1 MHRDRHRA
9 LRFEHGGVGDGCQR
23 RSADRRRAQRRQAR
37 PGRTGAPG
45 ARRPHGSTGRRVRP
59 RLREPSV
66 CGRRHRPARRGHRPA
81 GGSAVRRRRRCRVD
95 RPFSRGGAGPP
106 QARRSCAGGAR
117 SLDRP
122 GRVGVSRSELRW
134 TPSSPRCQRSRARS
148 RSMVLKPTKAG
159 LLRAAQLVRG
169 GAVVAFPTDT
179 VYGLGASAD
188 DEVARK
194 RIYQIK
200 GRPVGMPLILM
211 VAAESQLEG
220 YVHVDSRAESMM
232 RRWWPGPLTLILHA
246 KGGGTL
252 GVRIPK
258 HKVALGLLRHAG
270 PLMTTSA
277 NIHGRDPAMNA
288 DEAGTL
294 SGVMAVIDGGAA
306 QGGRVSTGVEL
317 NGTTP
322 EVMET
327 GSIPTPELLGP
338 PGPRSG

>member
-1 MHRDRHRA
+1 
-9 LRFEHGGVGDGCQR
+9 
-23 RSADRRRAQRRQAR
+23 
-37 PGRTGAPG
+37 
-45 ARRPHGSTGRRVRP
+45 
-59 RLREPSV
+59 
-66 CGRRHRPARRGHRPA
+66 
-81 GGSAVRRRRRCRVD
+81 
-95 RPFSRGGAGPP
+95 
-106 QARRSCAGGAR
+106 
-117 SLDRP
+117 
-122 GRVGVSRSELRW
+122 
-134 TPSSPRCQRSRARS
+134 
-148 RSMVLKPTKAG
+148 MVLKPTHAG
-159 LLRAAQLVRG
+159 LLRAAQLVRS
-169 GAVVAFPTDT
+169 GAVLAFPTDT

-188 DEVARK
+188 DELARK

-277 NIHGRDPAMNA
+277 NIHGREPAMSA
-288 DEAGTL
+288 EEAGAL

-306 QGGRVSTGVEL
+306 PGGTASTVLDLTG
-317 NGTTP
+317 P
-322 EVMET
+322 EPHVLREGAIT
-327 GSIPTPELLGP
+327 APELLGP
-338 PGPRSG
+338 PAPRSG